1 MWSLEVM
8 GTVARQHA
16 HLGFR
21 LSETEGD
28 TDRRRKGWSAG
39 GGQSLCGGDEGRI
52 NMRSRCLDL
61 ATKWRLTDVARG
73 AGAAAGWGWRL
84 STTSFVLSLAKCR
97 PEYYGLSE
105 DEHFS
110 H

>member
-16 HLGFR
+16 YLGFQ

-28 TDRRRKGWSAG
+28 PDRHRKGWSAG

-52 NMRSRCLDL
+52 NMKSRCLDL

-73 AGAAAGWGWRL
+73 EQELRW
-84 STTSFVLSLAKCR
+84 V
-97 PEYYGLSE
+97 GLE
-105 DEHFS
+105 ALH
-110 H
+110 HIICTQLG